1 METQTHRLQQT
12 QISPVRTNIQPPYIS
27 PQETTPVQAFEF
39 PYYGSTDPTIAPG
52 LPAPSPNPFYVPPA
66 PTPYLASASEMISMP
81 PSYPF
86 QPNVS
91 PSGVTYVGDSRAML
105 PGRAVSMGTLRLP
118 QRIGVSPQEEDKR
131 RRAAS
136 ASARFRRRKKE
147 QEEENLKEIARLEKR
162 IEELKK
168 E

>member
-1 METQTHRLQQT
+1 
-12 QISPVRTNIQPPYIS
+12 
-27 PQETTPVQAFEF
+27 
-39 PYYGSTDPTIAPG
+39 
-52 LPAPSPNPFYVPPA
+52 
-66 PTPYLASASEMISMP
+66 MP

-86 QPNVS
+86 SAVPPNVS
-91 PSGVTYVGDSRAML
+91 PSGVTYVGDSRALL

-118 QRIGVSPQEEDKR
+118 QRLGVSPQEEDKR

>member
-1 METQTHRLQQT
+1 MGQVLSTPTQ
-12 QISPVRTNIQPPYIS
+12 
-27 PQETTPVQAFEF
+27 
-39 PYYGSTDPTIAPG
+39 
-52 LPAPSPNPFYVPPA
+52 NPFYAPPT
-66 PTPYLASASEMISMP
+66 TPAYLTPGTEMIPMQAQ
-81 PSYPF
+81 YPF
-86 QPNVS
+86 NPVVPTLP

-105 PGRAVSMGTLRLP
+105 PGRAVSMGALRGS
-118 QRIGVSPQEEDKR
+118 QRIGISPQEEDKR

-147 QEEENLKEIARLEKR
+147 QEEENLREIARLEKK